1 MPAKKT
7 KKVKKDL
14 KQDQKQDQKLNEI
27 INYWKIIIMINFYFI
42 FNVFNTNLIFIQ
54 ISYKFKLYDEF

>member
-1 MPAKKT
+1 MKVAINSIIQQCIKKLHQDKNYSKFLIRKVNQMPAKKT

-27 INYWKIIIMINFYFI
+27 INY
-42 FNVFNTNLIFIQ
+42 
-54 ISYKFKLYDEF
+54 